1 MVLKEDAAN
10 ALLRAFLGP
19 ESALAARDTAH
30 LMGFVEANDAFE
42 ILAGPIDDL
51 LQPTVIAPRRAER
64 GIGGEQHA
72 LLQRNRLV
80 DLPVRSEERRV
91 GKECVSTCR
100 SRWSP
105 RHSKKKKKQT

>member
-51 LQPTVIAPRRAER
+51 LQPTVTAPRREER
-64 GIGGEQHA
+64 GIGGEQHDM
-72 LLQRNRLV
+72 LQRNRLV
-80 DLPVRSEERRV
+80 DFPVRKRLDDSSEERRV
-91 GKECVSTCR
+91 TQACGSTCR
-100 SRWSP
+100 VRWS
-105 RHSKKKKKQT
+105 TVM